1 MTRSPVDEHSSEPGC
16 AAYAGVM
23 THLDNHGSVPPEAQ
37 NALPPRGMPT
47 APSAMG
53 GMGSTG
59 PIRVVDLAT
68 LNAELNNGDESADQ
82 DAENA

>member
-1 MTRSPVDEHSSEPGC
+1 
-16 AAYAGVM
+16 
-23 THLDNHGSVPPEAQ
+23 
-37 NALPPRGMPT
+37 
-47 APSAMG
+47 MG